1 MGASG
6 VEKEEKE
13 RKKRLEEY
21 KIKNCI
27 IAYNSIKHI
36 FLDVI
41 IGNIYNNNKNKNK
54 LPTEVY
60 LIPTKNI
67 PKFIIKLSGFDDFQ
81 KNKSDSELR
90 NKFRDYE
97 IEGVE
102 QIYYSFEKCK
112 KILNNNEDNE
122 FIIVDKDFMIYF
134 DISNYK
140 GNNVLINN
148 IIEIKKDEIKV
159 YIKFPGS
166 GKVISSK
173 RKGKECPSFYF
184 DKIEE
189 YKEYKEYK
197 DNNNPESTNSNTTN
211 NSSTHQSTISNESH
225 RNENLIND
233 NFINNVINLDI
244 RDKDDNNLFLMIKCI
259 SYSLLKIKPFF
270 YFLECCGDLID
281 NDKTISKIFF
291 DLKQQG
297 NKKNNLDVN
306 LYNII
311 KKNNKKEIIPFLFH
325 QMHLE
330 LKVNNYQQK
339 NQIIPNQE
347 LSRALNNFNKDGIS
361 MISEI
366 FYFQNIIS
374 YQCQRCKNVEY
385 KSSIDNHIKFELAQV
400 SLFYNSQKDLNIIN
414 CFNLSQKDEKN
425 ICSFCR
431 NNNSISYFRLYSIN
445 DILTIILDRGKNFK
459 DDIKFN
465 LAQSRNFNFSNIYFN
480 QNIQQNFEL
489 IAFCSYFDL
498 KKEFIPFYKIDNL
511 WYYFTGSE
519 EKELNQNDK
528 LGTPFLL
535 FYKVI

>member
-27 IAYNSIKHI
+27 IAYNSVKRI

-41 IGNIYNNNKNKNK
+41 IGNIYNNK

-67 PKFIIKLSGFDDFQ
+67 PKFMTKLSGFDDFQ

-102 QIYYSFEKCK
+102 QIYYSFKECK
-112 KILNNNEDNE
+112 EILNKKNNKDNKDNE
-122 FIIVDKDFMIYF
+122 FIIVDKDFMVYF

-148 IIEIKKDEIKV
+148 IEIKKDEIKV

-189 YKEYKEYK
+189 YK
-197 DNNNPESTNSNTTN
+197 DNNNTESTNSNTTN

-225 RNENLIND
+225 RNENSIND

-311 KKNNKKEIIPFLFH
+311 KNNNKNNIQEIIPFLFH

-339 NQIIPNQE
+339 NQIMPNQE

-519 EKELNQNDK
+519 EKKLNQNDK

>member
-41 IGNIYNNNKNKNK
+41 YGNIYNENKNK

-81 KNKSDSELR
+81 KNESDSELR

-112 KILNNNEDNE
+112 EILNKKNNKDNKDNE

-134 DISNYK
+134 DISNYQ

-159 YIKFPGS
+159 YIKFPVS

-189 YKEYKEYK
+189 YK
-197 DNNNPESTNSNTTN
+197 DNNIRKSTNSNTTN

-281 NDKTISKIFF
+281 KDKTISKIFF

-311 KKNNKKEIIPFLFH
+311 KNNNNNNIQEIIPFLFRR
-325 QMHLE
+325 MHLE

-339 NQIIPNQE
+339 NQIMPNQE

-374 YQCQRCKNVEY
+374 YQCQSCKNVEY
-385 KSSIDNHIKFELAQV
+385 KSSIDNHIKFTLTEV
-400 SLFYNSQKDLNIIN
+400 SCNSQKDLNIID
-414 CFNLSQKDEKN
+414 CFNYLISQKDEKN

-445 DILTIILDRGKNFK
+445 DILTVILDRGKDFK

-465 LAQSRNFNFSNIYFN
+465 LAQSLNFNSSNIYFN

-511 WYYFTGSE
+511 WYYFTDSE
-519 EKELNQNDK
+519 EKKLNQNDI

>member
-1 MGASG
+1 M
-6 VEKEEKE
+6 
-13 RKKRLEEY
+13 
-21 KIKNCI
+21 
-27 IAYNSIKHI
+27 
-36 FLDVI
+36 
-41 IGNIYNNNKNKNK
+41 
-54 LPTEVY
+54 T
-60 LIPTKNI
+60 
-67 PKFIIKLSGFDDFQ
+67 KLSGFDDFQ

-140 GNNVLINN
+140 GNHVLINN
-148 IIEIKKDEIKV
+148 IENKEDRIKV

-189 YKEYKEYK
+189 YK
-197 DNNNPESTNSNTTN
+197 DNNIRRSTNSNTTN

-311 KKNNKKEIIPFLFH
+311 KNNNIQEIIPLLFH

-339 NQIIPNQE
+339 NQIMPNQE

-374 YQCQRCKNVEY
+374 YQCQRCQNVEY
-385 KSSIDNHIKFELAQV
+385 KSSIDNHIIFKLTEV
-400 SLFYNSQKDLNIIN
+400 SHFYNSQKDLNIIN
-414 CFNLSQKDEKN
+414 CFNYLISQKSKKN

-445 DILTIILDRGKNFK
+445 DILTIILDRGKDFK

-465 LAQSRNFNFSNIYFN
+465 LAQSLNFNFSNIYFN

-511 WYYFTGSE
+511 WYYFTDSE
-519 EKELNQNDK
+519 EKKLNQNDI

>member
-41 IGNIYNNNKNKNK
+41 YGNIYNKNKNK

-81 KNKSDSELR
+81 KNESDSELR

-102 QIYYSFEKCK
+102 QIYCGFEKCK
-112 KILNNNEDNE
+112 EILNNNEDNE

-140 GNNVLINN
+140 GNHVLINN
-148 IIEIKKDEIKV
+148 IENKEDGIKV

-189 YKEYKEYK
+189 YK
-197 DNNNPESTNSNTTN
+197 DNNIRRSTNSNTTN
-211 NSSTHQSTISNESH
+211 NSSTHQSIISNESH

-311 KKNNKKEIIPFLFH
+311 KNNNKNNIQEIIPFLFH

-374 YQCQRCKNVEY
+374 YQCQRCQNEEY
-385 KSSIDNHIKFELAQV
+385 KSSIDNHIKFKLTQV
-400 SLFYNSQKDLNIIN
+400 SCNSQKDLNIID
-414 CFNLSQKDEKN
+414 CFNYLISQKYD
-425 ICSFCR
+425 CSFCR
-431 NNNSISYFRLYSIN
+431 NNNSISCFRFYSIN
-445 DILTIILDRGKNFK
+445 DILTIILDRGKDFK

-519 EKELNQNDK
+519 ENKLNQNDI